1 MQKAVIKMQKILVLD
16 FGGQYNQL
24 IARRVREQNI
34 YAEIKPY
41 NKATVDHIKA
51 EGYSGII
58 FTGGP
63 NSVSDPASPH
73 FDPAILDAGIPI
85 LGICYGCQLMAYMAG
100 GMVEGAEG
108 SSEYGK
114 IEVYARNS
122 ILFNDVPSKSVC
134 WMSHHDYI
142 PHPPKGFSTI
152 AVTDK
157 CPTAAMCFDRAPS
170 WRAVALMVVVC
181 LVSIPAMN
189 AIVKWNDGLH
199 LPQFLS
205 GVEQALRTMEDAAAA
220 MTEKLLAVGTV
231 PMLLFSLLVVAF
243 MAGLSEEMLFR
254 GSLLRIWQL
263 GERTNV
269 HVVIWM
275 VAILFSAV
283 HMQFFGFVPRML
295 LGAYLGYLLLWTR
308 SLWVPIFAHTLN
320 NGMVVV
326 ANFLAAR
333 GVIDE
338 EAFDAFGVP
347 AAGQFPW
354 LALLSALLTLALLCM
369 APRILK
375 PAKNHYSAEE

>member
-1 MQKAVIKMQKILVLD
+1 MMEKRLNISTPVQLFLLAALVIVGLIIASVALAVASVAKWIDLESPAHILIITLVQDVLV
-16 FGGQYNQL
+16 F
-24 IARRVREQNI
+24 
-34 YAEIKPY
+34 
-41 NKATVDHIKA
+41 
-51 EGYSGII
+51 II
-58 FTGGP
+58 
-63 NSVSDPASPH
+63 PA
-73 FDPAILDAGIPI
+73 
-85 LGICYGCQLMAYMAG
+85 
-100 GMVEGAEG
+100 V
-108 SSEYGK
+108 
-114 IEVYARNS
+114 
-122 ILFNDVPSKSVC
+122 VC
-134 WMSHHDYI
+134 MSLVF
-142 PHPPKGFSTI
+142 KR
-152 AVTDK
+152 
-157 CPTAAMCFDRAPS
+157 PTAAMCFDRAPS

-220 MTEKLLAVGTV
+220 MTEKLLAVDTV

-375 PAKNHYSAEE
+375 PAKNHYSDEE